1 MKNYR
6 PDPVVA
12 AFMAIGM
19 DSVMRAEAKARR
31 SGYDYPDMDSFSGH
45 VGFVG
50 EAMRHVELVD
60 RVGDYLDEAEGHLG
74 VFVYEIVED
83 FGAKIAE
90 KMLNSD
96 ETVSESEAI
105 AMLRDTMTNAG
116 YSQTVIDAA
125 IAYSLR
131 GKGGE
136 S

>member
-1 MKNYR
+1 MENYR

-19 DSVMRAEAKARR
+19 DSVMKAEAQTRR
-31 SGYDYPDMDSFSGH
+31 SGYDYPDMDSFNGH
-45 VGFVG
+45 VGFVA
-50 EAMRHVELVD
+50 EVMRHVELVD
-60 RVGDYLDEAEGHLG
+60 RVGDYLDEAEEHLG

-90 KMLNSD
+90 RMLETD
-96 ETVSESEAI
+96 ECVSESEAI
-105 AMLRDTMTNAG
+105 TILRNTMTNAG

-125 IAYSLR
+125 VAYALR
-131 GKGGE
+131 GNGGE